1 MWISC
6 RSTPT
11 ITAFIRHVDYFRGKV
26 QYHSIFRLQRR
37 FGDAILLT
45 GNLFLQ
51 AIAEAM
57 SQARSIVGEG
67 VCVLRMSLRIGAAR
81 LVTTLMTITAVVTG
95 MGAIPIGARQS
106 SADQPDKYTWLE
118 DIHGDRQLAWVKT
131 ENARTA
137 AVLEKDSH
145 FAPLEAEALKVL
157 ESPERLPEPE
167 FRNGA
172 VYNTWHD
179 AEHVRG
185 ILRRMT
191 LKDYLAAEPKW
202 ETVLDYDALS
212 KVDKQSWVGK
222 GLTCLLPDD
231 ELCMVALSAGG
242 EDAVTLREMNLKTG
256 KFVEGGFGLP
266 RGKQTVAWVDKDT
279 LLIARDWG
287 PGTMSEA
294 GYAITIRQWRRG
306 EPLEGAKEVF
316 RGDTK
321 DNGYGDYP
329 RVFLDG
335 QDHRAVMVERN
346 LSTFARENYILL
358 PGGAKKLALPL
369 KARVSGLLDG
379 QLLVTLNED
388 WTPQGQ
394 MKNIVQGSVVA
405 LELTAVE
412 KDQTRLKPTVVF
424 APTAQEFEQWFST
437 TKNHLILATLEHV
450 QQRAYVYTLGSD
462 GNWTPKR
469 LPVPDNLTI
478 DSVAASN
485 TDDRFFLGVEGFLT
499 PPSLWLGDAGDG
511 SFALAKSQKSQFDA
525 SGDVVEQLEAISKDG
540 TRVPYFVVHRKDMR
554 YDGSNATLL
563 TAYGGFQLAYTPSYS
578 VVDGKLWL
586 EHGGVYVLANI
597 RGGGEFG
604 PAWHEAGIKTHRQRI
619 YDDFYAVAQD
629 LVTRK
634 ITSSRRLGILGGS
647 NGGLLMGVEFT
658 QHPEMWNAVV
668 IQVPLLDMLGF
679 EHLSAGASW
688 VGEYGSV
695 SVPEERAFL
704 ASISPYNQLKP
715 DVHYPEPLIFT
726 TTKDDRVGPVH
737 ARKFAARMEEFHEPF
752 FYDEITE
759 GGHGEGAD
767 NKQEA
772 RTDAE
777 YFTYL
782 MMKLMDSND
791 TGHHN

>member
-1 MWISC
+1 LRMYL
-6 RSTPT
+6 T
-11 ITAFIRHVDYFRGKV
+11 RGAV
-26 QYHSIFRLQRR
+26 RLV
-37 FGDAILLT
+37 ATLI
-45 GNLFLQ
+45 
-51 AIAEAM
+51 AIA
-57 SQARSIVGEG
+57 
-67 VCVLRMSLRIGAAR
+67 AAATGTGLLL
-81 LVTTLMTITAVVTG
+81 LVAQ
-95 MGAIPIGARQS
+95 QS
-106 SADQPDKYTWLE
+106 SRDQSSPEQPDKYTWLE
-118 DIHGDRQLAWVKT
+118 DIHGERSMTWVKA

-157 ESPERLPEPE
+157 ESPERMAWPE
-167 FRNGA
+167 FRNGM
-172 VYNTWHD
+172 VYNTWLD

-185 ILRRMT
+185 IVRRT
-191 LKDYLAAEPKW
+191 TVKDYLTAEPKW

-212 KVDKQSWVGK
+212 REDKQSWVGA
-222 GLTCLLPDD
+222 GLDCLQPEG
-231 ELCMVALSAGG
+231 ELCLVALSAGG
-242 EDAVTLREMNLKTG
+242 EDATTMREMNLKTG
-256 KFVEGGFGLP
+256 KFVEGGFTLS
-266 RGKQTVAWVDKDT
+266 RGKQEVAWEDKDT
-279 LLIARDWG
+279 LLVARDWG

-294 GYAITIRQWRRG
+294 GYAITIREWKRG
-306 EPLEGAKEVF
+306 QPLESAREVF
-316 RGDTK
+316 RGDVK
-321 DNGYGDYP
+321 DNGYGDVP
-329 RVFLDG
+329 RVFVDG
-335 QDHRAVMVERN
+335 QGHRAVTVERN
-346 LSTFARENYILL
+346 LSTFAHENYLLL

-369 KARVSGLLDG
+369 KASISGLLDG
-379 QLLVTLNED
+379 QLLVNLDED
-388 WTPQGQ
+388 WTPEGQ
-394 MKNIVQGSVVA
+394 SRKFGEGSVVSLA
-405 LELTAVE
+405 MDAIE
-412 KDQTRLKPTVVF
+412 KDQTRLKPAVVF
-424 APTAQEFEQWFST
+424 EPTAQEFEQWFGS
-437 TKNHLILATLEHV
+437 TKNHLILTTLEHV

-462 GNWTPKR
+462 GVWTRKR
-469 LPVPDNLTI
+469 IPLPNNLTI
-478 DSVAASN
+478 DSGTFSRM
-485 TDDRFFLGVEGFLT
+485 DDRYFLGVEGFLT
-499 PPSLWLGDAGDG
+499 PPSLWFGDAGDG
-511 SFALAKSQKSQFDA
+511 SFALTKSQKPQFDA
-525 SGDVVEQLEAISKDG
+525 SDDVVEQLQATSKDG
-540 TRVPYFVVHRKDMR
+540 TNVPYFVVHRRDMR
-554 YDGSNATLL
+554 LDGSNATLL
-563 TAYGGFQLAYTPSYS
+563 TAYGGFQISYTPSYS
-578 VVDGKLWL
+578 PVDGKLWL

-604 PAWHEAGIKTHRQRI
+604 PAWHEAGLKTHRQRI

-634 ITSSRRLGILGGS
+634 ITSPRKLGIIGGS

-737 ARKFAARMEEFHEPF
+737 ARKFAARMKEFHEPF

-759 GGHGEGAD
+759 GGHAEGAD

-782 MMKLMDSND
+782 MMKLMD
-791 TGHHN
+791 